1 MVKEFATFASLQA
14 TADAATSL
22 AIGRP
27 AFKPKCKPVTK
38 QQPPGMVLVEAGL
51 AVQFQMKAWPLHTFI
66 SP

>member
-27 AFKPKCKPVTK
+27 ASN
-38 QQPPGMVLVEAGL
+38 QNASL
-51 AVQFQMKAWPLHTFI
+51 
-66 SP
+66 